1 MHAPTDRQP
10 VISLSVRAH
19 TQDSSDVSVCTLA
32 LSSSSRPHTVSCS
45 AHIAHGINRPTIP
58 HTDRYTRSQQTQ
70 HTQHARGRRAL
81 SHNVS
86 RRRSSFSRRDMGRLH
101 AARSAPVAALSHR
114 NSGVRQSTKVCVR
127 VMCGWEGGAGVSGVP
142 EGRARR
148 RRPPP
153 STSACTHAPHV
164 RRACASLSR
173 ARPSPAPSLLSLSRR
188 ARALSRSLPV
198 SLLTR
203 VSRAAARAGR
213 PRPSRTRSS
222 RRRRARRSPAGYA
235 SSCACSTNIRPPP
248 RSQSPPRSAR

>member
-1 MHAPTDRQP
+1 MHRQTGSLSYQP
-10 VISLSVRAH
+10 VRACAHARLIRCQRVHARALEFITTSHCQLFSTHRARHQQTNH
-19 TQDSSDVSVCTLA
+19 TPY
-32 LSSSSRPHTVSCS
+32 R
-45 AHIAHGINRPTIP
+45 
-58 HTDRYTRSQQTQ
+58 RYTRSQQAQ

>member
-1 MHAPTDRQP
+1 MSACARSRSRVHHDLT
-10 VISLSVRAH
+10 LSVVQH
-19 TQDSSDVSVCTLA
+19 T
-32 LSSSSRPHTVSCS
+32 SRTASTDQPYS
-45 AHIAHGINRPTIP
+45 IP
-58 HTDRYTRSQQTQ
+58 HRYTRSQQTQ